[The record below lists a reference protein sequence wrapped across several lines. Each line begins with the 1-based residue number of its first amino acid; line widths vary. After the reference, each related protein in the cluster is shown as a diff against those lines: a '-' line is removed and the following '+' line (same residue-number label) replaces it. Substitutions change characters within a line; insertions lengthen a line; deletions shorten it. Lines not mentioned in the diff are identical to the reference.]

1 MIQHPTAMFH
11 PRLHALIAGL
21 ILALTLPLRG
31 HAEPR
36 TLREAFQD
44 DFAVGASLGSMSAF
58 DAAERALVV
67 REFNAITSENNLKP
81 ARVQPTEGGFTFAE
95 GDALVAF
102 AQQHGIPVT
111 GHTLAWHQATPDWFF
126 VDGDKPASRE
136 LLLKRLRAH
145 IHAVVGHFRGKIKGW
160 DVVNEG
166 LSDKTDEYLR
176 PNKWQQMVGDDYIA
190 QAFAFA
196 HEADPDAE
204 LYFNDY
210 GNEYPHKRAKTLR
223 LIKDLQARGLRVDG
237 VGMQLHLQLDRI
249 PYEEIDRSLTA
260 FRALGV
266 KVMITELDLDL
277 VERSVWGADTAQ
289 QEEPT
294 ATNLGWK
301 DAPPE
306 LLQRQAEQ
314 YAKLFALLRK
324 HRDIIDRVTF
334 WNLHDGKSWLNNW
347 PVKGRINHPLLFD
360 RALQPKPA
368 YHAVINAAVSPRP

>member
-1 MIQHPTAMFH
+1 MKSFTLAFPGS
-11 PRLHALIAGL
+11 RRAGL
-21 ILALTLPLRG
+21 LLLLPAWLLAETPSLK
-31 HAEPR
+31 
-36 TLREAFQD
+36 EAFKA
-44 DFAVGASLGSMSAF
+44 DFAVGVSLGSMAAF
-58 DAAERALVV
+58 DATERALIV
-67 REFNAITSENNLKP
+67 REFNSITTENNLKP
-81 ARVQPTEGGFTFAE
+81 ARVQPTEGVFTFAE

-102 AQQHGIPVT
+102 AQEHRIPVI
-111 GHTLAWHQATPDWFF
+111 GHNLAWHQATPDWFF
-126 VDGDKPASRE
+126 VDGDKPASRD
-136 LLLKRLRAH
+136 LLLKRLREH

-166 LSDKTDEYLR
+166 LSDKRDEYLR
-176 PNKWQQMVGDDYIA
+176 PNKWQQIIGDDYIA
-190 QAFAFA
+190 QAFSFA
-196 HEADPDAE
+196 HEADPDME

-210 GNEYPHKRAKTLR
+210 GNEYPHKREKTLR

-237 VGMQLHLQLDRI
+237 IGMQLHLQLDRI
-249 PYEEIDRSLTA
+249 PFDEIDRSLTA

-289 QEEPT
+289 HEEPT

-301 DAPPE
+301 EAPPE

-324 HRDIIDRVTF
+324 HADIVDRVTF

-368 YHAVINAAVSPRP
+368 YRAVLQIAQEPRP

>member
-1 MIQHPTAMFH
+1 MNPDYRSFPTCLLAV
-11 PRLHALIAGL
+11 A
-21 ILALTLPLRG
+21 LALPGLA
-31 HAEPR
+31 AEPV
-36 TLREAFQD
+36 TLKDAFRA
-44 DFAVGASLGSMSAF
+44 DFAVGVALGSMSSF
-58 DAAERALVV
+58 NEAERTLIH
-67 REFNAITSENNLKP
+67 REFNVITSENNLKP
-81 ARVQPTEGGFTFAE
+81 ARVQPQEGVFTFEE

-102 AQQHGIPVT
+102 AQQHNLPVI
-111 GHTLAWHQATPDWFF
+111 GHTLAWHQSTPDWFF
-126 VDGDKPASRE
+126 LDGDKPASRE
-136 LLLKRLRAH
+136 LLLQRLRAH
-145 IHAVVGHFRGKIKGW
+145 ILAVVGHFKGKIKGW

-166 LSDKTDEYLR
+166 LSDKPDEFLR

-190 QAFAFA
+190 KAFEFA

-210 GNEYPHKRAKTLR
+210 GNEYPHKREKTLR

-237 VGMQLHLQLDRI
+237 IGMQLHLQLDRI
-249 PYEEIDRSLTA
+249 PYEEIERSLQA

-289 QEEPT
+289 KEEPT
-294 ATNLGWK
+294 TTNLGWPV
-301 DAPPE
+301 APPE

-314 YAKLFALLRK
+314 YARLFALLRK
-324 HRDIIDRVTF
+324 HHDIVDRVTF

-347 PVKGRINHPLLFD
+347 PVKGRNNHPLLFD

-368 YHAVINAAVSPRP
+368 HAAVLQVAPEPRP

>member
-1 MIQHPTAMFH
+1 MKSPFSLFSCLNIVF
-11 PRLHALIAGL
+11 
-21 ILALTLPLRG
+21 ALTAVNYV
-31 HAEPR
+31 HAAEPT
-36 TLREAFQD
+36 TLKDAFQP
-44 DFAVGASLGSMSAF
+44 DFTVGVAMGNMSTF
-58 DAAERALVV
+58 DEAERALVV
-67 REFNAITSENNLKP
+67 REFNVITSESNLKP
-81 ARVQPTEGGFTFAE
+81 ARVQPQEGVFTFEE

-102 AQQHGIPVT
+102 AQQHNLRVI
-111 GHTLAWHQATPDWFF
+111 GHNLAWHQSTPDWFF
-126 VDGDKPASRE
+126 LDGDKPASRE
-136 LLLKRLRAH
+136 LLLQRLRAH
-145 IHAVVGHFRGKIKGW
+145 IHAVVGHFKGKIKGW

-166 LSDKTDEYLR
+166 LSDKPDEYLR

-190 QAFAFA
+190 KAFEFA

-210 GNEYPHKRAKTLR
+210 GNEYPHKREKTLR
-223 LIKDLQARGLRVDG
+223 LIRDLQARGLRVDG
-237 VGMQLHLQLDRI
+237 IGMQFHLQLDRI
-249 PYEEIDRSLTA
+249 PYDDIDRSLTA

-289 QEEPT
+289 HEEPT

-301 DAPPE
+301 VAPPE

-324 HRDIIDRVTF
+324 HHDIVARVTF

-347 PVKGRINHPLLFD
+347 PVKGRSNHPLLFD
-360 RALQPKPA
+360 RNLQPKPA
-368 YHAVINAAVSPRP
+368 FDAVLQVAREPRS

>member
-1 MIQHPTAMFH
+1 MLLLPNWAHPAAQS
-11 PRLHALIAGL
+11 LH
-21 ILALTLPLRG
+21 
-31 HAEPR
+31 
-36 TLREAFQD
+36 EAFKT
-44 DFAVGASLGSMSAF
+44 DFSIGASLGTMSAF
-58 DAAERALVV
+58 DAAERALIV

-81 ARVQPTEGGFTFAE
+81 ARVQPTEGVFTFAE

-102 AQQHGIPVT
+102 AQEHRIPLT
-111 GHTLAWHQATPDWFF
+111 GHTLVWHQATPDWFF
-126 VDGDKPASRE
+126 VDGDKPASRD

-145 IHAVVGHFRGKIKGW
+145 IHAVVGHYRGKIKGW
-160 DVVNEG
+160 DIVNEG

-176 PNKWQQMVGDDYIA
+176 PNKWQQIIGDDYIA

-196 HEADPDAE
+196 HEADPEAE

-210 GNEYPHKRAKTLR
+210 GNEYPHKRDKTLR

-260 FRALGV
+260 FRTLGV

-289 QEEPT
+289 REEPT
-294 ATNLGWK
+294 TTNLGWK

-368 YHAVINAAVSPRP
+368 YHSVINAAVSPRP

>member
-1 MIQHPTAMFH
+1 MHTKQIRFLLPA
-11 PRLHALIAGL
+11 
-21 ILALTLPLRG
+21 LALALAPVVPAFSTEPMTLKD
-31 HAEPR
+31 
-36 TLREAFQD
+36 AFRD
-44 DFAVGASLGSMSAF
+44 DFAVGVALGNLGTFAP
-58 DAAERALVV
+58 AELALVV
-67 REFNAITSENNLKP
+67 REFSVITTENNLKP
-81 ARVQPTEGGFTFAE
+81 ARVQPQEGVFTFEE

-102 AQQHGIPVT
+102 AQQHNLPVI
-111 GHTLAWHQATPDWFF
+111 GHNLAWHQSTPDWFF
-126 VDGDKPASRE
+126 LEGDKPASRE

-145 IHAVVGHFRGKIKGW
+145 IHAVVGHFKGRIKGW

-176 PNKWQQMVGDDYIA
+176 PNKWQQLVGDDYIA
-190 QAFAFA
+190 KAFEYAQ
-196 HEADPDAE
+196 EADPAAE

-210 GNEYPHKRAKTLR
+210 GNEYPHKREKTLR

-237 VGMQLHLQLDRI
+237 IGMQLHLQLDRI
-249 PYEEIDRSLTA
+249 PYAEIDRSLTA
-260 FRALGV
+260 FRELGV

-289 QEEPT
+289 HEEPT
-294 ATNLGWK
+294 TTNLGWAV
-301 DAPPE
+301 APPE

-314 YAKLFALLRK
+314 YARLFALLRQ
-324 HRDIIDRVTF
+324 HRDIVDRVTF

-368 YHAVINAAVSPRP
+368 HAAVLQVAPGPRP